1 MKIVRSV
8 VAILLVCAAAAVV
21 GTSPAVA
28 DPGDAAGAGAA
39 VPVPDGVTASFAV
52 YDRERDEFTAT
63 RDPHALFRA
72 ASVVKLLIA
81 LDELIQHD
89 PELDLARATTD
100 EQRQEILALR
110 TMLRSSWDYAAS
122 AFWVRNGYT
131 EVIDRM
137 TALIGLTDTSPPEEP
152 GIWGYTVTSAAD
164 VVKIY
169 NYILDVAP
177 GKYRD
182 FILGNLYAATRCAE
196 DGRDQSFGIPQ
207 AFARPWG
214 VKQGWSGWGATVP
227 DEQRCFEDRA
237 GMGEYA
243 GPMPATKEEPNPQPD
258 FASPLLHTTGT
269 VGSGKR
275 SIVVVFTT
283 YPRDTTWPQAA
294 AAITELCESLRP
306 FVPGADPVLR
316 QA

>member
-1 MKIVRSV
+1 MNIVRRA
-8 VAILLVCAAAAVV
+8 VATLLVCAVATVV
-21 GTSPAVA
+21 GSSPATA

-39 VPVPDGVTASFAV
+39 VPVPEGVTASFAV
-52 YDRERDEFTAT
+52 YDRERGEFTAT
-63 RDPHALFRA
+63 RDPHARFRSA
-72 ASVVKLLIA
+72 WVVMVLIA
-81 LDELIQHD
+81 LDDLVQHD
-89 PELDLARATTD
+89 PELDLAKATTD
-100 EQRQEILALR
+100 EQRQDILALR

-122 AFWVRNGYT
+122 AFWVRNGFT
-131 EVIDRM
+131 DVIDRM
-137 TALIGLTDTSPPEEP
+137 TALIGLTDTTPPEQPE
-152 GIWGYTVTSAAD
+152 IWGYTVTSATD

-177 GKYRD
+177 EKYRD
-182 FILGNLYAATRCAE
+182 FIMGNLYAATRCAE

-227 DEQRCFEDRA
+227 DEQRCVEDRA

-243 GPMPATKEEPNPQPD
+243 GPVPAMKEEPNPQPD

-269 VGSGKR
+269 VGSDQR

-283 YPRDTTWPQAA
+283 YPRDTSWPQGA

-306 FVPGADPVLR
+306 FVPDSHSVPQEA
-316 QA
+316 